1 MRPVVAWLTAQP
13 WNAVLGLS
21 LTLLLP
27 FAPILSGA
35 VMVLLV
41 LINGLQRATLL
52 ALAAAALMGATFALF
67 GNPVLPL
74 LVSALL
80 AWLPVAI
87 MAVVLGRTGSLTL
100 ALQVTVILALVT
112 TLGFFVVL
120 GDPAVYWVE
129 KLGEIA
135 VSFEQMGF
143 TQQAALLETNRE
155 MIAPQ
160 MTVVFVFTTW
170 SLLALVL
177 VLGYALYQQ
186 LPDRAGRFGRFCD
199 LHFGR
204 VLALVMAVT
213 SLLAVFVSAGW
224 LQNLAF
230 ILFAIFWLQGLSLVH
245 WLHSD
250 GPLPV
255 MVVIAVYVMLPFLNA
270 LLVMVLAV
278 LGYTDAWFDYR
289 PRIAAARRAK

>member
-1 MRPVVAWLTAQP
+1 M
-13 WNAVLGLS
+13 LGLS
-21 LTLLLP
+21 LSLLLP

-41 LINGLQRATLL
+41 LINGLPRATLL
-52 ALAAAALMGATFALF
+52 ALAAAALMAATFALF

-74 LVSALL
+74 LVSALF

-120 GDPAVYWVE
+120 GDPSAYWIAT
-129 KLGEIA
+129 LGEISA
-135 VSFEQMGF
+135 SFEQMGF
-143 TQQAALLETNRE
+143 TQQAALLEESRE
-155 MIAPQ
+155 LIAPQ

-177 VLGYALYQQ
+177 VMGYALYQH
-186 LPDRAGRFGRFCD
+186 LPERAGRFGRFCD
-199 LHFGR
+199 LRFGR
-204 VLALVMAVT
+204 VLALAMAVT
-213 SLLAVFVSAGW
+213 SLLAMFVSAGW

-230 ILFAIFWLQGLSLVH
+230 ILFAIFWLQGLALVH

-289 PRIAAARRAK
+289 PRIAAARGAK